1 MKTRNYLWAVL
12 TVAATLSLTACGS
25 EENENTEQNKMEARL
40 ELTLKGTSV
49 NTKATDTALPTDEN
63 EKKVNRVAVA
73 IFDKDGKV
81 IIIKEFTKTSGI
93 VVNCAPDENCT
104 GIVVANAPENHFAGV
119 STKAAFIATTVDLT
133 QTSTA
138 LPMSGEIKSGTGD
151 AATATFTLKPGV
163 TSSLTAEVSRL
174 VARVAINSIK
184 TAFDG
189 SGQYAKATFTA
200 KKIFLHNANTKSSV
214 DPGTPTVTV
223 PLSGKTDGTNAD
235 LQTSMD
241 YAITETAY
249 ATPYWFYTFAHD
261 KTSPTKLVIYGKFDA
276 DGTGTAATEEDVY
289 YPVVVNKLQA
299 GTTINDGS
307 TDISD
312 ATTAGKGDATII
324 RNSTYTITATIKSK
338 GVDDP
343 DKDIDPA
350 IVNLT
355 VTVAP
360 WKFTISQDVTFN

>member
-1 MKTRNYLWAVL
+1 MRTRNYLWAVL
-12 TVAATLSLTACGS
+12 AMAALSLTACGS
-25 EENENTEQNKMEARL
+25 EENENTEPQKMEARI

-49 NTKATDTALPTDEN
+49 NTKATGASLPTEDNEN
-63 EKKVNRVAVA
+63 KISRVAVA

-81 IIIKEFTKTSGI
+81 IIIQEFTKTEDI
-93 VVNCAPDENCT
+93 VVNCAPGKDCT
-104 GIVVANAPENHFAGV
+104 GIVVANAPANHFAGIT
-119 STKAAFIATTVDLT
+119 TKKDFTAKTVDLT

-138 LPMSGEIKSGTGD
+138 LPMSGDIKSGTGN
-151 AATATFTLKPGV
+151 AATTTFTLTAGKES
-163 TSSLTAEVSRL
+163 TLTAEVSRL
-174 VARVAINSIK
+174 VARVTINSIK
-184 TAFDG
+184 TAFEA

-200 KKIFLHNANTKSSV
+200 KKIFLHNANTKSTV
-214 DPGTPTVTV
+214 DPGTPTGSE
-223 PLSGKTDGTNAD
+223 PLTGKTDGTNAG
-235 LQTSMD
+235 LQTALD
-241 YAITETAY
+241 QAIGATAHT
-249 ATPYWFYTFAHD
+249 TPYWFYTFAHG

-276 DGTGTAATEEDVY
+276 DGTGGTATEEDVY

-307 TDISD
+307 TNID
-312 ATTAGKGDATII
+312 ASTDGKGDATII

-338 GVDDP
+338 GVEDP

-360 WKFTISQDVTFN
+360 WKFSISQDVTFN